1 MANDQD
7 SGANMLD
14 SLASYDPSTS
24 SWKTSQR
31 CYIEGLKEF
40 SEIWPRSGTMQN
52 GIAYRLPTLARLTEG
67 IASGL
72 LPTPTTQAN
81 QLAPSMQKHAG
92 CRLLSKMAGGVG
104 GVVSPMMYEWQMGFP
119 MGWTDLN
126 H

>member
-1 MANDQD
+1 MESDQD
-7 SGANMLD
+7 FGANMLD
-14 SLASYDPSTS
+14 LLASYDHSTS
-24 SWKTSQR
+24 SWKTSQH
-31 CYIEGLKEF
+31 CYIEDLAEF
-40 SEIWPRSGTMQN
+40 SGIWPRSGTMRN
-52 GIAYRLPTLARLTEG
+52 GIAYRLPQLAPLTGE

-104 GVVSPMMYEWQMGFP
+104 GMVSPMMYEWQMGFP
-119 MGWTDLN
+119 MGWTELD